1 MNGEKER
8 LTGTCLVYFGKMM
21 AAISHEIKNSLAI
34 INENAGL
41 MEDLSLMAKGGNL
54 LDPERIGAISGRVI
68 KQIERADTIVKK
80 MNKLAHSVDDPLKE
94 LNIFEILEFTIELG
108 KKSIS
113 SLGVDIKV
121 VPPASPAIINASQFM
136 VMNLFWEVIG
146 YVGTRL
152 NGATTMTINIVKKTG
167 FVELVFTSVSDS
179 GDGAIDLDKVSFGG
193 LAATLHA
200 SLNLADNNA
209 LVLRVPDSVEII

>member
-8 LTGTCLVYFGKMM
+8 LTGTCLIYFGKMM

-54 LDPERIGAISGRVI
+54 LDPERIGAISGRII

-80 MNKLAHSVDDPLKE
+80 MNRLAHSVDDPLKE

-113 SLGVDIKV
+113 SLGVEIKV
-121 VPPASPAIINASQFM
+121 VSPASPAIINASQFM

-152 NGATTMTINIVKKTG
+152 NGASTMTINIVNKPG
-167 FVELVFTSVSDS
+167 CVELVFTSVSDS
-179 GDGAIDLDKVSFGG
+179 GDGAIDIDKVFFGG
-193 LAATLHA
+193 LAAALHA
-200 SLNLADNNA
+200 SLKLADNNA
-209 LVLRVPDSVEII
+209 LVLRVPDSLEII